1 MGVPLRKM
9 PADWEPRTA
18 PDKADPF
25 RFGWRWRNVR
35 LPNGEVLDEQ
45 VPLTADDLLDPQPGD
60 QVGQSQLHWELLF
73 LLARILDWYY
83 EARSDVALAV
93 DLKMLWRIPG
103 LKEPAPDLAV
113 IPGVRQKIDPAR
125 TSFDIVEEG
134 VRPCLILEVVSS
146 SDPEIRRNDYEK
158 KVEIYQRVGISE
170 YVILDPPTSATEGRL
185 LLLGYRLNR
194 SGKYQRIKPD
204 AQGRLLSEATG
215 LLFGVGEDGETS
227 VVFNAQTG
235 ERLLDPKEQAGRAE
249 MKYTR
254 EVEARKRETEARL
267 AAEVRAD
274 REIEGRKLEAEARL
288 AAEAHA
294 AREAEGRK
302 AAEAELARLRAELQ
316 AIRR

>member
-9 PADWEPRTA
+9 PADWEPEAT
-18 PDKADPF
+18 PTNPDPF
-25 RFGWRWRNVR
+25 RYGWRWRTVH
-35 LPNGEVLDEQ
+35 LPGGEVLDEQ
-45 VPLTADDLLDPQPGD
+45 IPLTADDLLNPQPGD

-73 LLARILDWYY
+73 LLARILDRFY
-83 EARSDVALAV
+83 EVRNDVALAV

-113 IPGVRQKIDPAR
+113 IPGVRQKIDPSR

-146 SDPEIRRNDYEK
+146 SDLEIRRNDYEK
-158 KVEIYQRVGISE
+158 KVELYQRVGISE
-170 YVILDPPTSATEGRL
+170 YVILDPSMSSTEGRL

-194 SGKYQRIKPD
+194 KGKYQRIQPD
-204 AQGRLLSEATG
+204 AQGRLLSETTG
-215 LLFGVGEDGETS
+215 LLFGVGEDGQTP
-227 VVFNAQTG
+227 VIFNAQTG
-235 ERLLDPKEQAGRAE
+235 ERLLDPKEQADRAE
-249 MKYTR
+249 EKYAR
-254 EVEARKRETEARL
+254 EVEGRKLETEARL
-267 AAEVRAD
+267 AAEA
-274 REIEGRKLEAEARL
+274 L
-288 AAEAHA
+288 A

>member
-9 PADWEPRTA
+9 PADWEPEAT
-18 PDKADPF
+18 PTSPDPF
-25 RFGWRWRNVR
+25 RYGWRWRTVH
-35 LPNGEVLDEQ
+35 LPGGEVLDEQ

-73 LLARILDWYY
+73 LLARILDRYY
-83 EARSDVALAV
+83 EVRNDVALAV

-113 IPGVRQKIDPAR
+113 IPGVRQKIDPSR
-125 TSFDIVEEG
+125 TSFDVVEEG

-146 SDPEIRRNDYEK
+146 SDPEVRRNDYEK
-158 KVEIYQRVGISE
+158 KVEIYQRVGIPE
-170 YVILDPPTSATEGRL
+170 YVILDPPTPATEGRL

-194 SGKYQRIKPD
+194 NGKYQRIQPD
-204 AQGRLLSEATG
+204 AQGRLLSETTG
-215 LLFGVGEDGETS
+215 LLFGVGEDGRTPIVS
-227 VVFNAQTG
+227 NSQTG
-235 ERLLDPKEQAGRAE
+235 ERLLDPKEQADRAE
-249 MKYTR
+249 EKA
-254 EVEARKRETEARL
+254 AR
-267 AAEVRAD
+267 
-274 REIEGRKLEAEARL
+274 EAEARL
-288 AAEAHA
+288 AAEARA